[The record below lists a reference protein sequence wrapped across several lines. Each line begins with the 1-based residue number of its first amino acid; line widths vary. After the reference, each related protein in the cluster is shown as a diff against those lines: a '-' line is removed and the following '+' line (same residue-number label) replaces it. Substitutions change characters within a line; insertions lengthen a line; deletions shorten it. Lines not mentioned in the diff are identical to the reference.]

1 MIKPQKN
8 DIWVAPGYQG
18 GQVVYRILG
27 VFDDKIYYGRSGE
40 FRLYQ
45 VVRTVRYQ
53 IRNTLGGVITMTY
66 PLHKFINKPVG
77 SHGGLRKLAVRP
89 VI

>member
-8 DIWVAPGYQG
+8 DIWVAPGYQS
-18 GQVVYRILG
+18 GQVVYRILAT
-27 VFDDKIYYGRSGE
+27 FSNKAWSHKYQRKI
-40 FRLYQ
+40 
-45 VVRTVRYQ
+45 TVDMVKYQ
-53 IRNTLGGVITMTY
+53 IQDTSGKTQTREY
-66 PLHKFINKPVG
+66 PISSFLNKPVG